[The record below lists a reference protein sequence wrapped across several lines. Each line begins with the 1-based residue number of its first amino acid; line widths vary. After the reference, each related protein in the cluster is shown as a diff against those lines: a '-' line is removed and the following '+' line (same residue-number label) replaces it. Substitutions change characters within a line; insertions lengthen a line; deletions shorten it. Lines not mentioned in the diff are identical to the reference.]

1 MYDDAGE
8 EVFPAPPP
16 PGEIYD
22 ELAPELQEEQVYDEA
37 GSVPPQSV
45 CLY

>member
-8 EVFPAPPP
+8 EVFPAPPQ